1 MKETHTKDGK
11 RMDDK
16 EMKNLERSLDGVGK
30 YLGRIEK
37 LFGLH
42 VSVHTPNA
50 YLVTYL
56 ESFYKYNCHM
66 LPYCML
72 IKSDKSRWKRCR
84 ACQRMVTA
92 RFCELG
98 DKGRD
103 GFFGRCFFGVEEFV
117 LPVLNDGKTIGF
129 VSVTGY
135 STDRERTRRT
145 AARLIE
151 SFPDGYDEAL
161 AGLSDRLPDPEL
173 LRDLLTPAADLIGS
187 FHFIPE
193 LRGSGNYTYRLM
205 VAEIEACYNERLS
218 VARIAKSV
226 NCSES
231 YINHIFKKKS
241 GMSVSSYINTVRVRH
256 AKELLTSADEP
267 VSAVAFAV
275 GYSDA
280 NYFSDVFRKIVG
292 MTPTAYRNMYRRR
305 KGG

>member
-1 MKETHTKDGK
+1 MSADGHG
-11 RMDDK
+11 
-16 EMKNLERSLDGVGK
+16 E
-30 YLGRIEK
+30 
-37 LFGLH
+37 
-42 VSVHTPNA
+42 
-50 YLVTYL
+50 
-56 ESFYKYNCHM
+56 
-66 LPYCML
+66 
-72 IKSDKSRWKRCR
+72 
-84 ACQRMVTA
+84 
-92 RFCELG
+92 FCGLG

-117 LPVLNDGKTIGF
+117 LPVLSDGKAVGF

-135 STDRERTRRT
+135 STDREKTRKT
-145 AARLIE
+145 AGRLIE

-161 AGLSDRLPDPEL
+161 VGLSDRLPDPEL

-218 VARIAKSV
+218 VTRIAKSV
-226 NCSES
+226 SCSES

-241 GMSVSSYINTVRVRH
+241 GMSVSAYINSVRVRH

-305 KGG
+305 KHDD

>member
-1 MKETHTKDGK
+1 
-11 RMDDK
+11 MDDK

-37 LFGLH
+37 LFDLH

-117 LPVLNDGKTIGF
+117 LPVLNDGKAIGF

-135 STDRERTRRT
+135 STDREKTRKT
-145 AARLIE
+145 AGRLIE

-231 YINHIFKKKS
+231 YINNIFKKKS

-280 NYFSDVFRKIVG
+280 N
-292 MTPTAYRNMYRRR
+292 
-305 KGG
+305 

>member
-1 MKETHTKDGK
+1 
-11 RMDDK
+11 MDDK

-30 YLGRIEK
+30 FLGRMEK
-37 LFGLH
+37 LFWLH
-42 VSVHTPNA
+42 VSVHTPNV
-50 YLVTYL
+50 YLVNYL
-56 ESFYKYNCHM
+56 ESFYKYNRHL
-66 LPYCML
+66 LPYCVLM
-72 IKSDKSRWKRCR
+72 KSDETRWKRCI
-84 ACQRMVTA
+84 ACQRMVSA
-92 RFCELG
+92 KLSGLG
-98 DKGRD
+98 EKARD
-103 GFFGRCFFGVEEFV
+103 GYFGRCFFGVEEFV
-117 LPVLNDGKTIGF
+117 LPIQTDGRTIGF

-135 STDRERTRRT
+135 STDRDKTRE
-145 AARLIE
+145 AAWRHTDTL
-151 SFPDGYDEAL
+151 PDKYEEAL
-161 AGLSDRLPDPEL
+161 STLSGELPDPEL

-193 LRGSGNYTYRLM
+193 LRGSGNYTYRMM

-292 MTPTAYRNMYRRR
+292 MTPTSYRNMYRRR
-305 KGG
+305 KHDD